1 MREGHTENRIGRVPE
16 RLLHLIGSVFHVH
29 ASSGVCAGQKVLDES
44 HAHVVAQSFQLLVHI
59 VHVLKVPKHLGD
71 QSAVGKGQQF

>member
-1 MREGHTENRIGRVPE
+1 MRECHTGNRIGRSPE

-29 ASSGVCAGQKVLDES
+29 APSWVCAGQKVLNES
-44 HAHVVAQSFQLLVHI
+44 DAHVVAQSFELLVHI

-71 QSAVGKGQQF
+71 QSAVGQGQQL